1 MHMHPLRLS
10 LFALLFLTFSI
21 AGAGAKDEIP
31 DVVNE
36 TAIDPQPS
44 DDDDDELRYPTEMII
59 MAAAVLGVCIL
70 AAAVILRR

>member
-1 MHMHPLRLS
+1 MYRWL
-10 LFALLFLTFSI
+10 ALLFLTFSM

-36 TAIDPQPS
+36 TAIEPQPA
-44 DDDDDELRYPTEMII
+44 DDDGDDEISNETII

-70 AAAVILRR
+70 AAAVIMRR